1 MDSASIQ
8 MKEKGGEFV
17 WFDGKFVKWEDAKVP
32 IFTHALHYG
41 TAVFEGIRGYSS
53 KNNVYVFR
61 LQDHMERLHRSSDV
75 YSISL
80 KYSPKELASATVE
93 LLRKNK
99 MKDSCYI
106 RPVTFVGLHGIDLNV
121 SLNSPT
127 HTVIITFPFAKY
139 FKSEGI
145 KTCVSS
151 WRRISDSS
159 TPPLAKAAG
168 NYLNSVLA
176 TQESKRNGYD
186 ESILLDLSGNVSEA
200 SGENI
205 FLVRQGKLY
214 TPYFADSALEGITRE
229 SAIKIAKEIGY
240 EVTERPIPRTELY
253 MADEIFLTGTAAEI
267 VSVTAVDGH
276 VIGSGKEGQVT
287 KNIREMYEKIVSA
300 GNKEYMDWLT
310 PVW

>member
-1 MDSASIQ
+1 

-17 WFDGKFVKWEDAKVP
+17 WFDGKLVKWENAKVP
-32 IFTHALHYG
+32 IFIHALHYG
-41 TAVFEGIRGYSS
+41 TAVFEGIRGYAA
-53 KNNVYVFR
+53 KNNVYIFR
-61 LQDHMERLHRSSDV
+61 LQDHMERLHRSADV

-80 KYSPKELASATVE
+80 PYSATDLANAAVE
-93 LLRKNK
+93 LLQKNK
-99 MKDSCYI
+99 TKVSCYI
-106 RPVTFVGLHGIDLNV
+106 RPLTFVGMHGIDLNV
-121 SLNSPT
+121 NKSSPT

-139 FKSEGI
+139 FKGEGI
-145 KTCVSS
+145 KACVSS
-151 WRRISDSS
+151 WRRINDSS

-176 TQESKRNGYD
+176 TQESQRNGYD

-205 FLVRQGKLY
+205 FVVRRGRIY
-214 TPYFADSALEGITRE
+214 TPFSADSALEGITRE
-229 SAIKIAKEIGY
+229 SAIKLAKDLGY

-267 VSVTAVDGH
+267 VPVTRIDGH
-276 VIGSGKEGQVT
+276 TVGSGKEGPVT
-287 KNIREMYEKIVSA
+287 KGIRAMFEKAVSA
-300 GNKEYMDWLT
+300 AAKDYVEWLT

>member
-1 MDSASIQ
+1 
-8 MKEKGGEFV
+8 MKDKGGEFV
-17 WFDGKFVKWEDAKVP
+17 WFDGKFVKWEDARVP

-41 TAVFEGIRGYSS
+41 TAVFEGIRGYAA
-53 KNNVYVFR
+53 KNNLYVFR
-61 LQDHMERLHRSSDV
+61 LHDHMERLHRSAGV

-80 KYSPKELASATVE
+80 PHSAKELAKATVE
-93 LLRKNK
+93 LLQKNK
-99 MKDSCYI
+99 MKESCYI
-106 RPVTFVGLHGIDLNV
+106 RPLTFVGMHGIDLGVNK
-121 SLNSPT
+121 NSPT

-139 FKSEGI
+139 FKGEGI
-145 KTCVSS
+145 KACISS
-151 WRRISDSS
+151 WRRINDST

-205 FLVRQGKLY
+205 FLVRRCRIY
-214 TPYFADSALEGITRE
+214 TPFFADSALEGITRE
-229 SAIKIAKEIGY
+229 SAIKVAKDMGY

-267 VSVTAVDGH
+267 VPVTSIDGH
-276 VIGSGKEGQVT
+276 AVGSGREGPVT
-287 KNIREMYEKIVSA
+287 KDIRGMYEKVVSA
-300 GNKEYMDWLT
+300 ETKDYVDWLT